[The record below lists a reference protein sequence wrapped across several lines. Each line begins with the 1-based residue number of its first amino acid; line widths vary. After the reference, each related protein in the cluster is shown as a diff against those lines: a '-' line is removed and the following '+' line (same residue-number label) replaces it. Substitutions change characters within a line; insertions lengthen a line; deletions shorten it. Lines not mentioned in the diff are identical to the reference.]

1 MMFLAFR
8 TLVSRWSRNLTAVL
22 GIALAIAL
30 AFVMSGVVTGFQS
43 ETTRTLRAIGS
54 SFLVPESSSGLL
66 NNLTDASEPPEGSEA
81 VLFARD
87 SLESQDVDLNLFGT
101 RPGVIEV
108 DRGRPIEAAGEV
120 VIDVSA
126 EIPIGDT
133 VTLAGRDL
141 EVVGQTDGTRMF
153 GGGPVVYMELA
164 EMQEM
169 YFNGRPVAQFFASPE
184 PVEPPDGLATMSF
197 RRAKDDVDRA
207 VRGAISSLA
216 LTTTLL
222 WVMVGGV
229 ILVLNRLTLM
239 ERWSEL
245 ATLKCLGAS
254 SRAVGSSLVV
264 EGVVVGALGA
274 GLGCLGGL
282 ALAPLFPLAVELSPQ
297 VAQQIALLSIGVSF
311 AVAVLGTW
319 RLRSVAPS
327 DAFRG
332 EL

>member
-8 TLVSRWSRNLTAVL
+8 TLVSRWSRTLTAVL

-30 AFVMSGVVTGFQS
+30 AFVMSGVVNGFQS
-43 ETTRTLRAIGS
+43 ETTRTLRAIGT

-87 SLESQDVDLNLFGT
+87 SLESRDVDLNLFGT
-101 RPGVIEV
+101 RPGLIEV
-108 DRGRPIEAAGEV
+108 DRGRTIEAAGEV
-120 VIDVSA
+120 VVDVSA
-126 EIPIGDT
+126 EVPIGDT

-141 EVVGQTDGTRMF
+141 EVVGHTDGTRMF
-153 GGGPVVYMELA
+153 GGGPVVYMELE

-184 PVEPPDGLATMSF
+184 PIDPPEGLASMSF
-197 RRAKDDVDRA
+197 ARAKDDIDRA

-216 LTTTLL
+216 LTSTLL
-222 WVMVGGV
+222 WIMVGGV
-229 ILVLNRLTLM
+229 ILVLNRLTLLD
-239 ERWSEL
+239 RWAEL

-254 SRAVGSSLVV
+254 NISVGLSLVV
-264 EGVVVGALGA
+264 ESAVVGVLGA
-274 GLGCLGGL
+274 VLGCLGGL
-282 ALAPLFPLAVELSPQ
+282 ALAPLFPLAVEFDTET
-297 VAQQIALLSIGVSF
+297 AWQIALLSAAVSL
-311 AVAVLGTW
+311 AVAVFGTW
-319 RLRSVAPS
+319 RLRAVAPS

>member
-1 MMFLAFR
+1 MMLLASR
-8 TLVSRWSRNLTAVL
+8 TLVTRWSRTLTAVI
-22 GIALAIAL
+22 GIGLAIAL
-30 AFVMSGVVTGFQS
+30 AYVMSGVVAGFQA
-43 ETTRTLRAIGS
+43 ETSRTLRAIGN

-66 NNLTDASEPPEGSEA
+66 NNLTDASEPPDGTQA

-87 SLESQDVDLNLFGT
+87 SLERQDLDLNIFGT
-101 RPGVIEV
+101 RPGLV
-108 DRGRPIEAAGEV
+108 DAERGRPIEGPGEV

-126 EIPIGDT
+126 EVAIGDT

-141 EVVGQTDGTRMF
+141 EVVGHTEGTRMF

-164 EMQEM
+164 EMQEL
-169 YFNGRPVAQFFASPE
+169 YFNGRPVAQFFASSEAVDPPE
-184 PVEPPDGLATMSF
+184 GLAAMSF
-197 RRAKDDVDRA
+197 ARAKDDIDRA

-216 LTTTLL
+216 LTRTLL

-229 ILVLNRLTLM
+229 VLVLNRLTLLD
-239 ERWSEL
+239 RWAEL
-245 ATLKCLGAS
+245 ATLKCLGAGS
-254 SRAVGSSLVV
+254 LAVGSSLVV
-264 EGVVVGALGA
+264 ESVAVGALGA

-282 ALAPLFPLAVELSPQ
+282 ALAPLFPLAVELDRET
-297 VAQQIALLSIGVSF
+297 VWQIVLLSVAVSF

-319 RLRSVAPS
+319 RLRAVAPS